1 MCWHIEDQ
9 WRVERGMDMYTV
21 LYQKGGK
28 SEERLKGQ
36 CHRKIFYS
44 YVFVEKIHLGPCE
57 YQIIIFSKTVS
68 TSRRYSNSARKLG
81 YQ

>member
-1 MCWHIEDQ
+1 
-9 WRVERGMDMYTV
+9 MYTV

-68 TSRRYSNSARKLG
+68 TSWTYSNCEKAIRGINDTNKLIFV
-81 YQ
+81 YD